1 MIFLS
6 RDAAAAIANL
16 AKGVVEVTAIE
27 THPISAGVHPAHL
40 FLARVAHKYYLY
52 WMGLILFYSAD

>member
-6 RDAAAAIANL
+6 RDAAAAIADL
-16 AKGVVEVTAIE
+16 AKGVVEVAAIE
-27 THPISAGVHPAHL
+27 TDPICGGVDL
-40 FLARVAHKYYLY
+40 GDRFLACVAHKYYLY